1 VGGLGVIT
9 RMRTGADLPLFRLTD
24 NSSRTKRRPTRLLLD
39 FEGLQRCGRPGP
51 LDQGQVSTPVPD
63 KP

>member
-1 VGGLGVIT
+1 MV
-9 RMRTGADLPLFRLTD
+9 MDLVAAELACCWTL
-24 NSSRTKRRPTRLLLD
+24 KD
-39 FEGLQRCGRPGP
+39 FSAAEGRDP